1 MINIDNVLNKITYK
15 TRLYILLC
23 LKMRLVR
30 IFSHEKMVRKKHT
43 LAFSKYCKNKSIIN
57 CVLTVLYD
65 NYKLRGSLTCK
76 LQVQVFLI
84 FSCHLATYLSLLT
97 NCIVIYNV
105 LLRHLNCKIYSLI
118 WIFTSK
124 KKILMT
130 YNFKDILNQN
140 FNIIS
145 NCPMLTRRIE
155 NFTMFNKVLTYFSFV
170 RALQIFGNV
179 QN

>member
-1 MINIDNVLNKITYK
+1 MKKWL
-15 TRLYILLC
+15 
-23 LKMRLVR
+23 
-30 IFSHEKMVRKKHT
+30 EKNTPWHFLDIV
-43 LAFSKYCKNKSIIN
+43 KNKSIIN

-140 FNIIS
+140 LNIIS

>member
-1 MINIDNVLNKITYK
+1 MFKN
-15 TRLYILLC
+15 
-23 LKMRLVR
+23 
-30 IFSHEKMVRKKHT
+30 
-43 LAFSKYCKNKSIIN
+43 AFSQDFKSWKKWLEKNTPWHFLNIVKNKSIIN

-118 WIFTSK
+118 WIFTPK

-145 NCPMLTRRIE
+145 NLSI
-155 NFTMFNKVLTYFSFV
+155 
-170 RALQIFGNV
+170 
-179 QN
+179 

>member
-1 MINIDNVLNKITYK
+1 MKKWLEKNTPWHFLNIVKI
-15 TRLYILLC
+15 
-23 LKMRLVR
+23 
-30 IFSHEKMVRKKHT
+30 
-43 LAFSKYCKNKSIIN
+43 KSIIN

-118 WIFTSK
+118 
-124 KKILMT
+124 
-130 YNFKDILNQN
+130 
-140 FNIIS
+140 
-145 NCPMLTRRIE
+145 
-155 NFTMFNKVLTYFSFV
+155 
-170 RALQIFGNV
+170 
-179 QN
+179 